1 MEQIICP
8 VVINCYYGPGGPPP
22 DSPVF
27 SLDPQPI
34 DITTPHIRN
43 IQIHNLTALHCKAA
57 AAFIVG
63 LPERPVDTVH
73 LTNSQFYLSLDTSV
87 SKKEAAM
94 YRGLPEPEGRGIRIR
109 NVNGLFLEAVK
120 VEFPKETE
128 ETKRTLLTEANVH
141 NLIVSE
147 T

>member
-1 MEQIICP
+1 
-8 VVINCYYGPGGPPP
+8 
-22 DSPVF
+22 
-27 SLDPQPI
+27 
-34 DITTPHIRN
+34 
-43 IQIHNLTALHCKAA
+43 
-57 AAFIVG
+57 
-63 LPERPVDTVH
+63 
-73 LTNSQFYLSLDTSV
+73 
-87 SKKEAAM
+87 M